1 MEREG
6 NPKITIEELENAYRQ
21 NGPEQRYDLI
31 TMVTSKA
38 WIKNGKISAWIE
50 DPQDHG
56 ITIMCSF
63 MQSMHPSFIQDG
75 FLRPNSQYE
84 IRNVKIDLNRT
95 MKLPTFA
102 KFQVL
107 LDERSSIVRIKE
119 RSKVKVTYRPIKL
132 GKISKVIKDEEG

>member
-6 NPKITIEELENAYRQ
+6 NPKITLEELENAYRQ

-63 MQSMHPSFIQDG
+63 MQSMHPSFIQDWIIA
-75 FLRPNSQYE
+75 N
-84 IRNVKIDLNRT
+84 
-95 MKLPTFA
+95 
-102 KFQVL
+102 
-107 LDERSSIVRIKE
+107 
-119 RSKVKVTYRPIKL
+119 
-132 GKISKVIKDEEG
+132 